1 MRQVFTSPRL
11 ENAERVAQLLRDA
24 GIEVKLQHGRSY
36 KGALRGDFSYRDQAR
51 TEPQPAVWVVQSE
64 DQPKARALLRAH
76 GLLDSTRSDTGYRL
90 PAFRSEEPAER
101 DDPGRKRAFRL
112 KLGLLLV
119 IAIVIGL
126 AFFSQLRTGP
136 KVPVPVAPV
145 APVARVAAPALP
157 EGVSATP
164 DALAV
169 AVLAGELPE
178 RADEAVCLSVDGHD
192 PSPALLASLP
202 AAPGPVIPLSQCPAA
217 DVPRLSI
224 TDYRVRPGAGNGA
237 GSISLARTPEAGA
250 APVVETYEVSLGTKG
265 WRVVELL

>member
-126 AFFSQLRTGP
+126 AFFSQLRTGTHSP
-136 KVPVPVAPV
+136 
-145 APVARVAAPALP
+145 APVARVAPALP

-250 APVVETYEVSLGTKG
+250 TPTVETYEVNLAPKG

>member
-36 KGALRGDFSYRDQAR
+36 KGGLRGDFSYREQAR

-64 DQPKARALLRAH
+64 DQPKARALLREQ

-90 PAFRSEEPAER
+90 PAFRSEEPLEP
-101 DDPGRKRAFRL
+101 DDPGRERAFRL
-112 KLGLLLV
+112 KIGLLFV
-119 IAIVIGL
+119 IALVIGL
-126 AFFSQLRTGP
+126 AFFSQLRTGA
-136 KVPVPVAPV
+136 KAP
-145 APVARVAAPALP
+145 ASAARVAAPALP
-157 EGVSATP
+157 EGASATP
-164 DALAV
+164 DALAA
-169 AVLAGELPE
+169 AVLVGELPT
-178 RADEAVCLSVDGHD
+178 RADQAVCLSVDGHD

-224 TDYRVRPGAGNGA
+224 ADYRVRPGATRGA

-250 APVVETYEVSLGTKG
+250 TPVVETYEVNAGPTG

>member
-11 ENAERVAQLLRDA
+11 ENAERVAQLLREA

-126 AFFSQLRTGP
+126 AFFSQLRTGTHSP
-136 KVPVPVAPV
+136 
-145 APVARVAAPALP
+145 APVARVAPALP

-250 APVVETYEVSLGTKG
+250 TPTVETYEVNLAPKG

>member
-76 GLLDSTRSDTGYRL
+76 GLLDSTPTDTPYRL

-126 AFFSQLRTGP
+126 AFFSQLRTGTHSP
-136 KVPVPVAPV
+136 
-145 APVARVAAPALP
+145 APVARVAPALP

-250 APVVETYEVSLGTKG
+250 TPTVETYEVNLAPKG

>member
-36 KGALRGDFSYRDQAR
+36 RGALRGNFSYRDQAR
-51 TEPQPAVWVVQSE
+51 TDPQPAVWVVQSE
-64 DQPKARALLRAH
+64 DQPKARALLREH
-76 GLLDSTRSDTGYRL
+76 GLLDSTRTETGYRL
-90 PAFRSEEPAER
+90 PAFRSEAPLAA

-119 IAIVIGL
+119 IAFVIGL
-126 AFFSQLRTGP
+126 AFFSQLRTGH
-136 KVPVPVAPV
+136 APTR
-145 APVARVAAPALP
+145 ARLAQASVPALP
-157 EGVSATP
+157 AGVAATP

-169 AVLAGELPE
+169 AVLAGELPK
-178 RADEAVCLSVDGHD
+178 RADQAVCLSVDGHD
-192 PSPALLASLP
+192 PAPSLLAALP

-217 DVPRLSI
+217 DVPRLAIS
-224 TDYRVRPGAGNGA
+224 DYRLRPGASNGA
-237 GSISLARTPEAGA
+237 GSISLSRTPEAGA
-250 APVVETYEVSLGTKG
+250 APAVETYEVSLSPRG

>member
-64 DQPKARALLRAH
+64 DQPKARALLREH

-126 AFFSQLRTGP
+126 AFFSQLRTGT
-136 KVPVPVAPV
+136 KAP
-145 APVARVAAPALP
+145 APVARVAVPALP

-164 DALAV
+164 DALAA
-169 AVLAGELPE
+169 AVLVGELPT

-224 TDYRVRPGAGNGA
+224 ADYRVRPGAGNGA
-237 GSISLARTPEAGA
+237 GNISLARTPEAGA
-250 APVVETYEVSLGTKG
+250 TPTVETYEVNLAPKG